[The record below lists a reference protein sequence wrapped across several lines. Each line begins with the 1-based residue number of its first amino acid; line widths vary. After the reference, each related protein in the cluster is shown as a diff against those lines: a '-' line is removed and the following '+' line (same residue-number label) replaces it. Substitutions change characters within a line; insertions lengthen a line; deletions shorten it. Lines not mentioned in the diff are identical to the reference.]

1 MAILYLQQ
9 GDMRLGLSQL
19 IKSQA
24 LRSDPDGDVE
34 VVEAFWENER
44 LGWSGCCVPLPPDR
58 GLVRVIAAV
67 QSGAEAEGEHNP
79 TVEDLSHPA
88 WQRGTLEDMES
99 EDYESNQGSF
109 RPKASI

>member
-1 MAILYLQQ
+1 MSRKDPTIQKEQHRYRSPQGFQNWVNHQACAALTEAGAQQ
-9 GDMRLGLSQL
+9 
-19 IKSQA
+19 I
-24 LRSDPDGDVE
+24 
-34 VVEAFWENER
+34 
-44 LGWSGCCVPLPPDR
+44 
-58 GLVRVIAAV
+58 
-67 QSGAEAEGEHNP
+67 GEHNP